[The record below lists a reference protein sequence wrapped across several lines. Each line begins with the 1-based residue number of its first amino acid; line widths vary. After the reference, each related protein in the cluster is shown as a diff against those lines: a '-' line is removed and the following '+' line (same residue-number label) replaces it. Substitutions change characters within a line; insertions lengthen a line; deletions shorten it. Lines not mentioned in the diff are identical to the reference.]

1 MNAAHATASGVF
13 ARRNKSRLKDLI
25 EPAERLLPERNVIL
39 ETSSQPPSN
48 RRCKLTAS
56 WMIET
61 CKNPISGRDLTG
73 GDAGRLSSLDGHDAS
88 MVGLRQLLLHARLWS
103 FS

>member
-25 EPAERLLPERNVIL
+25 QPAEKLLSERNVIL

-48 RRCKLTAS
+48 RRCKLIAN
-56 WMIET
+56 WMIEAWEESYLT
-61 CKNPISGRDLTG
+61 RDLTG
-73 GDAGRLSSLDGHDAS
+73 GDAGRLSSLGGHDAS
-88 MVGLRQLLLHARLWS
+88 MPGLR
-103 FS
+103 